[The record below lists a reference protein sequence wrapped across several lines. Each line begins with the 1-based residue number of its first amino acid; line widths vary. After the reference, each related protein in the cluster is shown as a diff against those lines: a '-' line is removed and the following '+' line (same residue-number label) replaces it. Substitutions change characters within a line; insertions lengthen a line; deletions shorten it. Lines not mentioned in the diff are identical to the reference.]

1 MRAGPL
7 SKTILITGCSS
18 GIGYA
23 AAHGLKSRGWRVFA
37 AVRTLDDRARM
48 EAEGLESAIIDHGN
62 ADSIESGLAEVL
74 DRTGGRLDALFNNG
88 AHGLS
93 GAVEDLPP
101 GALREIFEANVI
113 GLHDL
118 TTRVIPVMRAQG
130 HGRIV
135 NHSSVLGLVPLKWRG
150 AYATSKHALEGL
162 TDCLR
167 IEMAGTGIHVS
178 TLNTGPV
185 TSMIRIKSIPHF
197 EKWIDWENS
206 VRVEE
211 YRNTLVKRLY
221 EERGPDKFELPPE
234 AVVRKLVHALESPRP
249 RPRYYIT
256 FPAHLAAFLKRIL
269 PQRTQDWITTRY

>member
-1 MRAGPL
+1 M

-23 AAHGLKSRGWRVFA
+23 AAHGLRARGWRVFA
-37 AVRTLDDRARM
+37 AVRTQDDRSRM
-48 EAEGLESAIIDHGN
+48 EAEGLESAIIDHGDG
-62 ADSIESGLAEVL
+62 ASIESGLGEVL
-74 DRTGGRLDALFNNG
+74 DRTGGTLDALFNNG